1 MKESVEKE
9 VHVQVSVIDE
19 KAHLMLLEAMYNI
32 DVLDNASVDEV
43 LEILKLSHKYDVK
56 FVFKKCKYCLQVEVD
71 SFDVCEKVMCFI
83 KVDNTIT
90 DVEDLVSTLQS
101 FLAKEFSPLDKSW
114 QTTSF
119 RKLCE
124 TSLRYLL
131 SSDELVTASENT
143 VFHALVS
150 WIEEHGIDNIIET
163 QGLPPLLSVVRFEL
177 IPIDYLYNIV
187 QNNSVAK
194 KLSGFSDY
202 YLRGIS
208 YHALTQTLKTR
219 LANQPVKRKA
229 CTNSIIPYTW
239 IIPED
244 ELAKLLDTDKTITSN
259 FFWYCG
265 YKIFLAIANVA
276 KNKTSHGNLTF
287 KAIVLL
293 KICNL
298 TEQSEVT
305 IKWWPTCQS
314 FTSHNPRKTRYTF
327 EHKESSISYVDIE
340 CKMKIQQEPAELQST
355 ASFLFGSGQTFG
367 GTSLFGTSNVTS
379 VSTASTFSLPSTS
392 TLEAS
397 KCVSV
402 SEQQSPNTPCLSI
415 DVHIQLV

>member
-9 VHVQVSVIDE
+9 VHVQVSATDE
-19 KAHLMLLEAMYNI
+19 KAHVMLLEAMYNV

-71 SFDVCEKVMCFI
+71 TFEVCEKVMRFI

-101 FLAKEFSPLDKSW
+101 FLAKEFSPLDESW
-114 QTTSF
+114 QTTNF

-131 SSDELVTASENT
+131 SSDELVTGSENT

-177 IPIDYLYNIV
+177 IPMDYLYNIV

-194 KLSGFSDY
+194 KLTGFSDY

-219 LANQPVKRKA
+219 LVNQPVKRKA
-229 CTNSIIPYTW
+229 CTESIIPYTW
-239 IIPED
+239 VIPKD
-244 ELAKLLDTDKTITSN
+244 TLDALLDTDRMLRSN
-259 FFWYCG
+259 IFWYSG
-265 YKIFLAIANVA
+265 YKFILGIKKLKNVR
-276 KNKTSHGNLTF
+276 GNNPGF
-287 KAIVLL
+287 KAKLL
-293 KICNL
+293 LSICNL

-305 IKWWPTCQS
+305 IQWWATSQS
-314 FTSHNPRKTRYTF
+314 FTSTHNKNVNTFHKKACTSFIEVKYKIEDSVAFPFGGFSSGASQHSFQPRF
-327 EHKESSISYVDIE
+327 
-340 CKMKIQQEPAELQST
+340 
-355 ASFLFGSGQTFG
+355 TFG
-367 GTSLFGTSNVTS
+367 
-379 VSTASTFSLPSTS
+379 VSG
-392 TLEAS
+392 
-397 KCVSV
+397 
-402 SEQQSPNTPCLSI
+402 SEHENYLTPYLSI
-415 DVHIQLV
+415 DIHMQLL